1 MKRIHEQERYVP
13 PYCIPLINCVLQILE
28 QLEEIM
34 NPAASFKAYR
44 ARLQSCQPPCIP
56 FLYALP
62 PPQPPNFKSP
72 FVFIYVFL
80 LIGECI

>member
-1 MKRIHEQERYVP
+1 MKRIHERERYAYP

-62 PPQPPNFKSP
+62 PPPNPSNCKSAYDL
-72 FVFIYVFL
+72 FMFF
-80 LIGECI
+80 C